1 MNSVWADACLAL
13 KLPDV
18 SQESDH
24 WVPLPHYNL
33 LCTKL
38 PGCLQ
43 QQRSEDPL
51 VLTPLFES
59 IWSKFAVLLFFFFYV
74 CVLLLHGKA
83 EMFCSS
89 FIIYVFG
96 GDRRSYFLCC
106 FCNNCTP
113 GLFNATDFDLMKASL
128 TCSCLISKDEELHIS
143 KGVWVISEPL

>member
-59 IWSKFAVLLFFFFYV
+59 IWIKFAVVVFFFLCMCPIIAWESWDVLFF
-74 CVLLLHGKA
+74 LHNL
-83 EMFCSS
+83 C
-89 FIIYVFG
+89 IW

-113 GLFNATDFDLMKASL
+113 GLFNVTDFDLMKASL

>member
-96 GDRRSYFLCC
+96 GTGGATFSAVSVTTVPLAFLMRLILIWWKPASHAAAWSAKTRS
-106 FCNNCTP
+106 CTSQR
-113 GLFNATDFDLMKASL
+113 GY
-128 TCSCLISKDEELHIS
+128 E
-143 KGVWVISEPL
+143 